1 MSFLCSLP
9 LVAGLMSSCPAP
21 SPVLAVGYVEGEHV
35 MLAPTETAELLT
47 LSVKRGDAV
56 APGMVLATLEDD
68 DAKINVAEA
77 NAALA
82 QAQAQL
88 ANLKEGRRPEE
99 IGVLEAG
106 LNSAIVEAT
115 EAERIAARLTGLSR
129 RGISSQAELDQAT
142 MKLDLANAKVV
153 QSKANLAV
161 ARLPARPQ
169 EIVAAE
175 QQVKRA
181 AASLEAAQWRL
192 SKRKIVSPASG
203 TVSDIIRNP
212 GDIAGPQAPVL
223 DILPD
228 GAVKIRLYFPESEMS
243 KLKLGTVLD
252 VRCDGC
258 AAGLQAKVSFVSGE
272 PEFTPPVIYSLENR
286 QKLVF
291 LVEARELGAAGVLKP
306 GQIVD
311 ASLTDAKP

>member
-9 LVAGLMSSCPAP
+9 LIASLICPAP
-21 SPVLAVGYVEGEHV
+21 APVLAVGYVEGEHV

-56 APGMVLATLEDD
+56 TPGMVLATLEDD

-82 QAQAQL
+82 QAEAQL

-106 LNSAIVEAT
+106 LNSAIVEAN
-115 EAERIAARLTGLSR
+115 EAERVAARLSGLSK
-129 RGISSQAELDQAT
+129 RGISSQADLDQAT
-142 MKLDLANAKVV
+142 MKLDLANARVV

-169 EIVAAE
+169 EIAAAE

-181 AASLEAAQWRL
+181 AASLEAAEWRL
-192 SKRKIVSPASG
+192 SKRQIVSPASG

-223 DILPD
+223 DILPE
-228 GAVKIRLYFPESEMS
+228 GAVKIRLYFPQSEMPR
-243 KLKLGTVLD
+243 LKLGALLD

-291 LVEARELGAAGVLKP
+291 LVEAREIGDAGVLKP

-311 ASLTDAKP
+311 ASLSDANP